1 VLTQTT
7 PALRRSLQGAMSP
20 QVIAALTQSLGNCNQ
35 PLTHRGAVNI
45 TSPAYNSRAGEY
57 PVNFDLQG
65 YSGFSGGRGVFG
77 PGAGS
82 PGGNVTNNS
91 WNTNNYYNRSV
102 TDNSSFTSFTDNSVT
117 NNAGDLYDFS
127 YIGDQNFVDFGDIN
141 NVFNRNN
148 STYNLFNTVNQG
160 DSYVDIGGPNFFE
173 TNNNLYNSQFY
184 FPTNQFFNQN
194 IDSRVS
200 NVFHG
205 NTYMDNSITQNIDAR
220 SVRTT
225 NVNVTN
231 VNGQPVEGP
240 AGPPGTPG
248 RAGRDGLPGAP
259 GAIIPIV
266 LPPLQPPDQPPPPPP
281 KSRSI
286 SYLFGIYPRVKV
298 PKYKVNSTLDFD
310 PSTCKLT
317 GKIELV
323 ADGDEEFPVTGLS
336 FRPAEFLVP

>member
-1 VLTQTT
+1 MLTQTT

-45 TSPAYNSRAGEY
+45 TSPTYNSRAGEY

-91 WNTNNYYNRSV
+91 WNTNNYYNRS
-102 TDNSSFTSFTDNSVT
+102 FTDNSVT
-117 NNAGDLYDFS
+117 NNKAGDFYDFS

-141 NVFNRNN
+141 NFFNRNN

-194 IDSRVS
+194 IDNRVS

-240 AGPPGTPG
+240 AGPPGAPG

-266 LPPLQPPDQPPPPPP
+266 LPPLQPPDQPPEKPN
-281 KSRSI
+281 SGVI
-286 SYLFGIYPRVKV
+286 SFLAGASPRVKV
-298 PKYKVNSTLDFD
+298 KVPTYEMKGELTFD
-310 PSTCKLT
+310 EASCSLT
-317 GKIELV
+317 GKLELV
-323 ADGDEEFPVTGLS
+323 EGEGKETYGELEGLV
-336 FRPAEFLVP
+336 RVERRVLIP